1 MNAIYASAVEGAG
14 AKRAKAIGATTGA
27 EALAVVAGAAAAAG
41 AAAGAVAVADAAVAK
56 AGNGRTLPGILRGK
70 NPLPGTRMPRKN
82 VTSVN
87 RLGT

>member
-1 MNAIYASAVEGAG
+1 MTPTRLSVSSRNARNAINASAIEGAG

-27 EALAVVAGAAAAAG
+27 EALAV
-41 AAAGAVAVADAAVAK
+41 ADAAVAK
-56 AGNGRTLPGILRGK
+56 AGNGRTLPGILRGR